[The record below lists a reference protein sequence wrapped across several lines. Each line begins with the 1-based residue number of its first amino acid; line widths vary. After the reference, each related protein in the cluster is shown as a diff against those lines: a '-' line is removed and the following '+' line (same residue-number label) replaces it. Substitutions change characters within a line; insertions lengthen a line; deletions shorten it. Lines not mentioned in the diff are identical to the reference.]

1 MKANELRV
9 MSAESKWALA
19 HERGERLAAGERG
32 PQLVVLDKRHVVRG
46 FELSGG
52 HEAFANLDQHAANE
66 SAREPFGIDDVVV
79 AYRVD
84 GLGVGEGAVE
94 AFAIGARQARAGF
107 FDRRPALLF
116 GFTRRG
122 FATE

>member
-1 MKANELRV
+1 V
-9 MSAESKWALA
+9 GQHPSAFRLALA
-19 HERGERLAAGERG
+19 HERRERLAAGERR
-32 PQLVVLDKRHVVRG
+32 PQLVVLEKRHVARG

-52 HEAFANLDQHAANE
+52 HEAFANLDQHPANE

-79 AYRVD
+79 ALGVD
-84 GLGVGEGAVE
+84 GLGVGEGAIE

-107 FDRRPALLF
+107 LDRSLAPPLRF
-116 GFTRRG
+116 SRRG